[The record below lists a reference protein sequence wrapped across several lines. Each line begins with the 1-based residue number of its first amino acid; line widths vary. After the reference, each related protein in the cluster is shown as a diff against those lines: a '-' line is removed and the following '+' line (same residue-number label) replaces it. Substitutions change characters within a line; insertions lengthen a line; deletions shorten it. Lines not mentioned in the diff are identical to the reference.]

1 MILIGADRESSDD
14 LANGGFRFRRDL
26 LRRLVLNRMLDVYSV
41 EIDSSQRSDFKAF
54 TLFFTPKFDQPRNP
68 FKAGMKAGM
77 GKERKG
83 SIVERDGKFYF
94 RISYTDSLGKKRGAP
109 VLTDTRLCGEM
120 SIVKLHTAK
129 RNL

>member
-1 MILIGADRESSDD
+1 
-14 LANGGFRFRRDL
+14 
-26 LRRLVLNRMLDVYSV
+26 
-41 EIDSSQRSDFKAF
+41 
-54 TLFFTPKFDQPRNP
+54 
-68 FKAGMKAGM
+68 M